1 MGLLIKKM
9 RSIELQWNGEY
20 CDLAPYR
27 EVLEESGMEQ
37 ALAGIAAGNREGEL
51 NELVH
56 DSVGGER
63 YVRGWWRLE
72 EW

>member
-9 RSIELQWNGEY
+9 CSIELQWNGEY
-20 CDLAPYR
+20 CDLTPYR

-37 ALAGIAAGNREGEL
+37 ALASIEAGNREGEL

-56 DSVGGER
+56 DSRGGEV
-63 YVRGWWRLE
+63 YLRGWWRLE